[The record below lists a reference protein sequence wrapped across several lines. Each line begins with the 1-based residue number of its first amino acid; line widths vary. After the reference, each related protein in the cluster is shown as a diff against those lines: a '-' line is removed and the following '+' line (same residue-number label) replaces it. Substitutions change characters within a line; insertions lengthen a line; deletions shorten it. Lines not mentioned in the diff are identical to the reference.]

1 MNVIILP
8 EVLQYLEDLVIILYD
23 KGYFGFKE
31 SSRSYVIELFNDIK
45 TTLPIRTHK
54 PAPAYFNK
62 YGNNMDYAVFR
73 VRKSKHTQW
82 YVFFT
87 IYKEYGE
94 TIYLV
99 RYIANNHTV
108 AQYL

>member
-1 MNVIILP
+1 MNVMFLP
-8 EVLQYLEDLVIILYD
+8 EVREYYGYLEDILYD

-31 SSRSYVIELFNDIK
+31 SSRSYVKELIYDIK
-45 TTLPIRTHK
+45 TTLPIRLHK

-62 YGNNMDYAVFR
+62 YGKNLYYAMFP
-73 VRKSKHTQW
+73 KNKNTQW

-87 IYKEYGE
+87 TYKEYGE
-94 TIYLV
+94 IIYLV
-99 RYIANNHTV
+99 CYIANNHTV